1 MEEKSSSDKTKFKWP
16 RYPPTAAGI
25 QVNHC
30 KSPTCQNFG
39 VPPKLE
45 SRRARACAGRTYGP
59 GDYSVVATGKAQPAL
74 KCLLCGEIFP
84 MHSNLAIAEEL
95 LRISQYLEPPTSRC
109 PNLDCADGLHCT
121 KYGVNRFGTPRYKCK
136 TCKKVF
142 AFGAPPTRA
151 STRPTTTETSS
162 STWSTRCRCAGS

>member
-30 KSPTCQNFG
+30 KSPTCRNFG
-39 VPPKLE
+39 VPPGPAPQRE
-45 SRRARACAGRTYGP
+45 GRPKSEPPREPAP
-59 GDYSVVATGKAQPAL
+59 GDYIVVAPGKDQPAL

-95 LRISQYLEPPTSRC
+95 LRISDYLEPIVPRC
-109 PNLDCADGLHCT
+109 PNLDCAILEPTGGLDCT
-121 KYGVNRFGTPRYKCK
+121 
-136 TCKKVF
+136 
-142 AFGAPPTRA
+142 
-151 STRPTTTETSS
+151 ST
-162 STWSTRCRCAGS
+162 A